1 MFEDLK
7 NLFSKT
13 WSTFQ
18 EEVGRRDPEDQV
30 AELLGAMR
38 REMVEARAALP
49 LLDEAATRAH
59 GELERERRALTD
71 VQRRRGL
78 AERIGDAETVR
89 VADEFA
95 ERHTRRIAV
104 LEEKV
109 RAAQAERD
117 LHADEIQRMSRQYK
131 EADANRFALLAQL
144 RTQRAKGTMGSALGG
159 SSAPDDDFGRMSER
173 LEQDAHYAEAL
184 DELSDLDAPPPPG
197 PTRPSA
203 DDIEARLEELKRRM
217 GQG

>member
-13 WSTFQ
+13 WTAFH
-18 EEVGRRDPEDQV
+18 EEASRRDPEDQI
-30 AELLGAMR
+30 AELLAAMR

-49 LLDEAATRAH
+49 LLDEAVTRTRA
-59 GELERERRALTD
+59 ELDRERQALAD

-109 RAAQAERD
+109 RSAQAERD
-117 LHADEIQRMSRQYK
+117 LQADEIQRMSRQYK

-159 SSAPDDDFGRMSER
+159 SSAPSDDFGRMSDR
-173 LEQDAHYAEAL
+173 IDQDTRYAEAL
-184 DELSDLDAPPPPG
+184 DDLADLDAPPPPG
-197 PTRPSA
+197 PSRPSA
-203 DDIEARLEELKRRM
+203 SEIEERLNEIKRRM
-217 GQG
+217 GQA